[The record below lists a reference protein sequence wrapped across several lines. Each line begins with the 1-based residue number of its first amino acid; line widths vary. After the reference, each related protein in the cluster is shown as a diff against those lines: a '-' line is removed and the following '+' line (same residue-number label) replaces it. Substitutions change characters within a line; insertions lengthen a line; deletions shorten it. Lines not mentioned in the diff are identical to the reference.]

1 MHIHVVIR
9 KNDEGSSRTY
19 FVWSLQIL
27 RRLKR
32 FVQRPFLTTAW
43 PSLHN
48 HRIAQMLQVLKR
60 VDLVMYNNCQGI
72 DWVELSGNFKTN
84 VQLIALPNYYKRT
97 PEHLRCNASIIKYY
111 FLLNVKMF
119 ISIRKPHFGNKAY
132 FASIRNNKSN
142 GLSSRTSNNL
152 YGCGKRIMMDLG
164 MTVSCAFLC
173 QHVSYWNTTDSS
185 LNFLNG

>member
-1 MHIHVVIR
+1 
-9 KNDEGSSRTY
+9 
-19 FVWSLQIL
+19 
-27 RRLKR
+27 
-32 FVQRPFLTTAW
+32 
-43 PSLHN
+43 
-48 HRIAQMLQVLKR
+48 
-60 VDLVMYNNCQGI
+60 
-72 DWVELSGNFKTN
+72 
-84 VQLIALPNYYKRT
+84 
-97 PEHLRCNASIIKYY
+97 
-111 FLLNVKMF
+111 MF

-185 LNFLNG
+185 LNFLMHAHNTGHSYALLTKKDILLNLFLLNQKLMFLQISSCMNMRPIFTSKCDSSFEHNRYILHKARTR